1 MDKICTYVALSFI
14 KSFSDP
20 LKQGKNISKMLITGR
35 FNKNLNVIRLKTVPC
50 FPLFEKLCREG
61 KEDMGTWEARRAR
74 EEGGRRTRLSPPS
87 SLPRPNSL
95 PFPFKHLPRLL
106 EIIKLF
112 YNHIHLSS

>member
-106 EIIKLF
+106 K
-112 YNHIHLSS
+112 